1 MGEMPAYYACAD
13 AAFMGGSWQPLGGQN
28 LIEACACDCP
38 VLLGPHTF
46 NFAKA
51 SDDALAVGAAMR
63 FTDVEEAM
71 RWAFERMQ
79 GGEDFTVLRE
89 AARRYAAEHRGAA
102 QRTMAVLMALPA
114 RPDSA
119 VQVRPQG

>member
-1 MGEMPAYYACAD
+1 
-13 AAFMGGSWQPLGGQN
+13 
-28 LIEACACDCP
+28 
-38 VLLGPHTF
+38 
-46 NFAKA
+46 
-51 SDDALAVGAAMR
+51 MR

-102 QRTMAVLMALPA
+102 QRTMAVVMALPA